1 MAELGDPLER
11 GRTSK
16 DVTIEMLDYDFL
28 DKCSDPDLIRA
39 IVRKLKSGEEGHYP
53 DLLKVR
59 GVQVLCTTDKFCVG
73 LQQSTHT
80 ATIIGICRVDTTDS
94 LD

>member
-11 GRTSK
+11 GGSAK

-39 IVRKLKSGEEGHYP
+39 IVRKLKTGEEGNYP
-53 DLLKVR
+53 DLVKV
-59 GVQVLCTTDKFCVG
+59 
-73 LQQSTHT
+73 
-80 ATIIGICRVDTTDS
+80 
-94 LD
+94 

>member
-11 GRTSK
+11 GGSAK

-39 IVRKLKSGEEGHYP
+39 IVRKLKTGEEGHYP
-53 DLLKVR
+53 DLVKV
-59 GVQVLCTTDKFCVG
+59 
-73 LQQSTHT
+73 
-80 ATIIGICRVDTTDS
+80 
-94 LD
+94 

>member
-1 MAELGDPLER
+1 MAELGDALER
-11 GRTSK
+11 GGATK

-28 DKCSDPDLIRA
+28 DRCSDPDLIRA

-59 GVQVLCTTDKFCVG
+59 CVEVCTGLVWVQ
-73 LQQSTHT
+73 SIM
-80 ATIIGICRVDTTDS
+80 AT
-94 LD
+94 L